1 MEDEEVNY
9 FVRNGCVDKLLESQ
23 TARDQVVVSFPSDH
37 EAVFSG
43 FKILDLELLKNSGIN
58 RFYFTFEPTSKTVV
72 VTATLQG
79 KQLYCNSESRN
90 VLTQS
95 NRHGNCNNGGV
106 HQKAQPWTSANR

>member
-1 MEDEEVNY
+1 MEDEEENY

-43 FKILDLELLKNSGIN
+43 FKILDLEILKNSGIN
-58 RFYFTFEPTSKTVV
+58 RFHFTFEPTSKTVV

-79 KQLYCNSESRN
+79 MYMYFLQVLRNSN
-90 VLTQS
+90 TL
-95 NRHGNCNNGGV
+95 
-106 HQKAQPWTSANR
+106 